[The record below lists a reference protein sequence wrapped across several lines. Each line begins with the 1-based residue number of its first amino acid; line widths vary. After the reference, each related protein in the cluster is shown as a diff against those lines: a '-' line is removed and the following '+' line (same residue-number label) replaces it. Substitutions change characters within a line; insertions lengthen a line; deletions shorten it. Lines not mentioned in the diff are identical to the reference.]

1 MVREPTETQLIL
13 FRRHVIDLCHDS
25 VPSGRIRTRKRER
38 SRWKIRRWNH
48 VQDLHRNRVKPLWVD
63 EGIGECLACERINRL
78 LRVRA
83 EISIALRLCWRKRRG
98 SRRCL
103 MNQEALIFE
112 EEK

>member
-13 FRRHVIDLCHDS
+13 FRRHVVDLCHDS

-48 VQDLHRNRVKPLWVD
+48 VQDLHCNRVKPLWVD
-63 EGIGECLACERINRL
+63 EGIGECLAGERINRL

-83 EISIALRLCWRKRRG
+83 EISIALRLRWRKRSG

-103 MNQEALIFE
+103 LIMDAMILE
-112 EEK
+112 EEN